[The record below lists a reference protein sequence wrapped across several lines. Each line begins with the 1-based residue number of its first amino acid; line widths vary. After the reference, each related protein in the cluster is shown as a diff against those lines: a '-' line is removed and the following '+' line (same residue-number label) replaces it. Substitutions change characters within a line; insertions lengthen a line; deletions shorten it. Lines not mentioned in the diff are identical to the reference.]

1 MDSMFTVILM
11 ASGQLPY
18 PVVFGLYILMAVMVS
33 TSIPVIVITRMLKR
47 GNTMSED
54 IVSFDTYGGYIDEVA
69 SYSRSDPRQIDAF
82 TDEYARSPFA
92 DGADGD
98 GWKETDDIYGDLPEV
113 DKPLFAPPR
122 D

>member
-54 IVSFDTYGGYIDEVA
+54 IVSFEA
-69 SYSRSDPRQIDAF
+69 AF
-82 TDEYARSPFA
+82 FYHLYVHRGEHLKDHGELL
-92 DGADGD
+92 G
-98 GWKETDDIYGDLPEV
+98 KL
-113 DKPLFAPPR
+113 
-122 D
+122 